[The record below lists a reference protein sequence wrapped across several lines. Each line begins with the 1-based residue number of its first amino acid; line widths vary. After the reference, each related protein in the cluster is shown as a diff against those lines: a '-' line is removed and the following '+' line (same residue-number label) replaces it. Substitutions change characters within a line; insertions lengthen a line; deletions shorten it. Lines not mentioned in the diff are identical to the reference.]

1 MAFPPPPPQGGAPK
15 PPSDGKVDSYTRVVN
30 GKVVKVN
37 GYGSK
42 ASTSTTA
49 AKKVRMLPG
58 RPRMMGQPG
67 TYSSGRDIPGVMAKP
82 TPPLPPQFDPM
93 GAPLMHPSGRP
104 MTPDEAKQH
113 QQEQKKL
120 EQEKKRDFPPGK

>member
-1 MAFPPPPPQGGAPK
+1 MPFPPPQGPQQ
-15 PPSDGKVDSYTRVVN
+15 PSDGKVEAYTRVVN

-42 ASTSTTA
+42 PSTSTKA
-49 AKKVRMLPG
+49 ASKVRMRPG
-58 RPRMMGQPG
+58 RPRMMGTPG
-67 TYSSGRDIPGVMAKP
+67 TYASGRDLPGVKAFK
-82 TPPLPPQFDPM
+82 TPPPPPQFDPM
-93 GAPLMHPSGRP
+93 GQPLMHPSGRP

-120 EQEKKRDFPPGK
+120 EQEKKRDFPAGK